1 MAGGPGEMRKS
12 FALGAVALLLSGC
25 AIPVPLQMASWALD
39 GISYVFTKK
48 SITDHGISL
57 VAEKDCALWRVMT
70 EDEICS
76 DSDQAITILAV
87 FKGFED
93 PMYVSEGSDVTTALV
108 PTSKYADTFT
118 ELAVTPEEIA
128 ELAEFDTAAGSVEE
142 DAGAGDAQVVERG
155 DLALVVT
162 SEPVSEEVE
171 VAVQEPEP
179 VLPLKVADQSRRGEP
194 MSGIY
199 FVIGSFRSHGKAL
212 HLMDRYEALLPT
224 VLTASLDGGDIY
236 RVVVGPAETG
246 AEKQL
251 HRDLSKAGVA
261 DTWAIRVV
269 PGEWSV
275 ATSIIEA
282 RNTAAG
288 AELLAGLPE

>member
-1 MAGGPGEMRKS
+1 MRKS

-48 SITDHGISL
+48 SITDHGISM
-57 VAEKDCALWRVMT
+57 VVEKDCALWRVMT

-108 PTSKYADTFT
+108 STSKYADTFT
-118 ELAVTPEEIA
+118 ELAVTSEEIA

-142 DAGAGDAQVVERG
+142 DAGAGDAQVVKRG
-155 DLALVVT
+155 DLASVVI
-162 SEPVSEEVE
+162 SEPTSEEVE
-171 VAVQEPEP
+171 VA
-179 VLPLKVADQSRRGEP
+179 DQSHRGEP

-199 FVIGSFRSHGKAL
+199 FVIGSFRSHSKAL

-236 RVVVGPAETG
+236 RVVIGPAETG

-275 ATSIIEA
+275 ASSIIEA